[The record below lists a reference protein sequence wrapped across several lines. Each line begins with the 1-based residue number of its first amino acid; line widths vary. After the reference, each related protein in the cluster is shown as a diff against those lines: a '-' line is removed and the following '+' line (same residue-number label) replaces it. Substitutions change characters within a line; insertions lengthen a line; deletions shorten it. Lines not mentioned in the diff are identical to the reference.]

1 MLERL
6 RASNNDL
13 LHQLA
18 TLQRLFGDAKIPP
31 ELSGYRSEIE
41 GVCERL
47 RRQAQHNLAD
57 LSHDVPDTY
66 ENVLRQTQNVM
77 RELELVNSHYAGP
90 ILRSRSD
97 DRLALLILRWLHDE
111 HPRARDWPFGLSDGS
126 FAIYPNLDLP
136 SLFFRPWSRQRTLL
150 YLPLLF
156 HEFGHLLYALH
167 KPEMDDLVAE
177 FQQVVGDV
185 LTPLTRRRRKAA
197 ENQETFR
204 QIVVLRYYEWC
215 QEFFCDAVGLRIG
228 GPAFANAL
236 TSYFRLQGAGE
247 FYVPRTKQM
256 ARRHPVSWLRIKML
270 ADRCRSHGLSET
282 ATEIESAWHGTA
294 RLLNL
299 REDYEGTWSDE
310 FFQPLRKML
319 DDMLE
324 EAAPRIFTRDEIHAE
339 PENTGPAP
347 VALLNFAWRKF
358 DADQAGYKTWEH
370 SAISDFLERH

>member
-1 MLERL
+1 MRERL
-6 RASNNDL
+6 QASNEDL

-31 ELSGYRSEIE
+31 ELSGYRSHIE

-47 RRQAQHNLAD
+47 RRQVLRNLKD
-57 LSHDVPDTY
+57 LSYDLPDTY
-66 ENVLRQTQNVM
+66 EVVLRWTQSVM

-90 ILRSRSD
+90 ILRSLSD

-111 HPRARDWPFGLSDGS
+111 HPKARDWPFGLSDGN
-126 FAIYPNLDLP
+126 FAIYPHLELP
-136 SLFFRPWSRQRTLL
+136 SLFFLPWSRQRTLL
-150 YLPLLF
+150 YLALLF

-167 KPEMDDLVAE
+167 KPEMDDLVGD

-185 LTPLTRRRRKAA
+185 LTPLTRRRRKAV
-197 ENQETFR
+197 ENQDTFR

-228 GPAFANAL
+228 GPAFAKAL
-236 TSYFRLQGAGE
+236 TSYFRLQGVGE

-270 ADRCRSHGLSET
+270 VDRCQSHGLSEVG
-282 ATEIESAWHGTA
+282 TEIESAWLGTA
-294 RLLNL
+294 RLLNV

-310 FFQPLRKML
+310 FFMPLRKLL
-319 DDMLE
+319 DDMIE
-324 EAAPRIFTRDEIHAE
+324 EATPRIFTDDEIR
-339 PENTGPAP
+339 PESKDAALTP
-347 VALLNFAWRKF
+347 VALLNLAWHKF
-358 DADQAGYKTWEH
+358 EADQAAYRSWER
-370 SAISDFLERH
+370 SAISRLLERH